1 MPHPLAGQRAH
12 LWTNGVCRRCCM
24 RTHWEGAKDGCT
36 GVMLEEEHRERQR
49 RYEANRRE
57 RGGQQMRKA

>member
-1 MPHPLAGQRAH
+1 
-12 LWTNGVCRRCCM
+12 M

>member
-1 MPHPLAGQRAH
+1 
-12 LWTNGVCRRCCM
+12 M

-49 RYEANRRE
+49 RYEANQKMKRARAAGTAEPATGTE
-57 RGGQQMRKA
+57 RTSR